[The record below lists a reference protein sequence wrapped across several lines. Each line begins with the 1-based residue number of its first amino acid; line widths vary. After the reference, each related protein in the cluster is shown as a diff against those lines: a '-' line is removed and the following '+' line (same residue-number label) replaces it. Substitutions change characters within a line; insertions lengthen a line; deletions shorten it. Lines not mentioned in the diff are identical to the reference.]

1 MELNVGQL
9 YLIGLVATLLAQ
21 LIKLIGAKWEWYP
34 SRRVITLIAFAVSIG
49 LALVFW
55 RPVVPAETDPMALA
69 GAILSAATAVL
80 GAAVGIYNV
89 ILESLLKA
97 LGEKIGRSLTP

>member
-21 LIKLIGAKWEWYP
+21 LIKLIGAKWGWYP
-34 SRRVITLIAFAVSIG
+34 SRRAITLIAFAVSIG

-55 RPVVPAETDPMALA
+55 RPVVPAGTDPMALA

>member
-21 LIKLIGAKWEWYP
+21 LIKLIGAKWNWYP
-34 SRRVITLIAFAVSIG
+34 GRGAITIIAFVVSIV
-49 LALVFW
+49 LAFIFW
-55 RPVVPAETDPMALA
+55 RPIIPAETDPMALA

>member
-9 YLIGLVATLLAQ
+9 YLVGLVATLLAQ
-21 LIKLIGAKWEWYP
+21 LIKLIGAKWNWYP
-34 SRRVITLIAFAVSIG
+34 SRRVITLIAFAVAVV
-49 LALVFW
+49 LAFIFW
-55 RPVVPAETDPMALA
+55 RPIIPAETDPMVLA
-69 GAILSAATAVL
+69 GAILSAATGVL

>member
-9 YLIGLVATLLAQ
+9 YLIGLIATVLAQ
-21 LIKLIGAKWEWYP
+21 VIKLVGARFEWYP
-34 SRRVITLIAFAVSIG
+34 GRRAITLIAFVVSVV
-49 LALVFW
+49 LAFIFW
-55 RPVVPAETDPMALA
+55 RPVIPAETDPMVLA

-89 ILESLLKA
+89 LLESLLKS
-97 LGEKIGRSLTP
+97 LGERIGRSLTP